1 MTGCDISADFTNVPF
16 PVIPKASKI
25 RQRIKFVSV
34 FLFTAKRNVCPNFAP
49 WAIPDPQVRLLKVA
63 GTKCTKIS
71 AKTNLQLNQLM
82 PTIGVGGIRDLTTK
96 GSNSIIAQLD
106 TLTSNYLTPSTL

>member
-25 RQRIKFVSV
+25 RQQ
-34 FLFTAKRNVCPNFAP
+34 RNVCPNFAP